1 MIRFSIPIKTVNEAN
16 GSHGHW
22 AAKASR
28 RKKQRIDTKCAFFH
42 SSIVHMEEGSC
53 TVRLTPPPPY
63 RVTLTRV
70 SAGLLDT
77 DALPLSLK
85 SIRDQI
91 AEELGVTDGP
101 TDDRV
106 TWAYAQKKCK
116 RGQYSVE
123 VEIA

>member
-1 MIRFSIPIKTVNEAN
+1 MKFSIPIKTVNEAN

-28 RKKQRIDTKCAFFH
+28 RKRQRQATKVVFLAAVNGKWWH
-42 SSIVHMEEGSC
+42 LE
-53 TVRLTPPPPY
+53 PPFK
-63 RVTLTRV
+63 VTMRRI

-101 TDDRV
+101 TDSRV
-106 TWAYAQKKCK
+106 TWEYDQVRGK
-116 RGQYSVE
+116 RGLYEVE
-123 VEIA
+123 VEIT